1 MITLIQAIQSLVP
14 GAEVSVGIYNNEIT
28 WVNPTVAP
36 VTVDQ
41 IQEEQ
46 RRLQAEY
53 DRLEYQR
60 NRAREYPSIE
70 EQLDALYHAGVFPPY
85 MADRIRAVKGKYLP
99 PTMTREE
106 WLERQARIVTKPVAQ
121 PEMPRPLGTPA
132 PTMTAEQWLAA
143 QLQNSPEP
151 QPATPAPTMTAE
163 QWLAQQTTNRS
174 MTREEWLASQVQNAP
189 TPQPA
194 PPAPVFDPVIT
205 PSTAPAIT
213 SEQWLAQQAEARPMT
228 REEWLA
234 SQQNL

>member
-14 GAEVSVGIYNNEIT
+14 GAEVSIGIYDHEIT
-28 WVNPTVAP
+28 WVNPPVAP
-36 VTVDQ
+36 VTQEQ

-46 RRLQAEY
+46 RRLQAQH

-85 MADRIRAVKGKYLP
+85 MADRIRAVKEKYLP

-106 WLERQARIVTKPVAQ
+106 WLERQARIVIKPVAQ
-121 PEMPRPLGTPA
+121 PETPRPLGTPT

-143 QLQNSPEP
+143 QTQNSPAP
-151 QPATPAPTMTAE
+151 PAPTMTAE
-163 QWLAQQTTNRS
+163 QWLAQQTVTRS
-174 MTREEWLASQVQNAP
+174 MTREEWLAAQVQNAP
-189 TPQPA
+189 QPQPA
-194 PPAPVFDPVIT
+194 PPAPLFNPVVT
-205 PSTAPAIT
+205 PPTAPAIT
-213 SEQWLAQQAEARPMT
+213 TEQWLAQQAEARPMT

-234 SQQNL
+234 AQQNL

>member
-14 GAEVSVGIYNNEIT
+14 GAEVSVGVYDNEIT

-36 VTVDQ
+36 VTREQ
-41 IQEEQ
+41 IIQEQ
-46 RRLQAEY
+46 QRLQVEH

-85 MADRIRAVKGKYLP
+85 MADQIRAVKAKYLP

-106 WLERQARIVTKPVAQ
+106 WLERQARIVTKPATQ
-121 PEMPRPLGTPA
+121 PETPRPLGTPA
-132 PTMTAEQWLAA
+132 P
-143 QLQNSPEP
+143 S
-151 QPATPAPTMTAE
+151 MTAE
-163 QWLAQQTTNRS
+163 QWLAQQTAS
-174 MTREEWLASQVQNAP
+174 QPMTREQWLASQVQNAP
-189 TPQPA
+189 QPQPA
-194 PPAPVFDPVIT
+194 PPAPLFNPVVT
-205 PSTAPAIT
+205 PSTAPAMT
-213 SEQWLAQQAEARPMT
+213 AEQWLAQQAEARPMT

>member
-14 GAEVSVGIYNNEIT
+14 GAEVSVGIYNQEIT

-36 VTVDQ
+36 VTFDQ

-46 RRLQAEY
+46 RRLQAEH
-53 DRLEYQR
+53 DRAEYQR

-85 MADRIRAVKGKYLP
+85 MADRIRAVKEKYLP

-106 WLERQARIVTKPVAQ
+106 WLERQARIAVKSIAPPKTPEPVG
-121 PEMPRPLGTPA
+121 MPTPS
-132 PTMTAEQWLAA
+132 MTAEQWLAA
-143 QLQNSPEP
+143 QLQNSPES
-151 QPATPAPTMTAE
+151 QPATPAATMTAE

-174 MTREEWLASQVQNAP
+174 MTREEWLATQVQNTP
-189 TPQPA
+189 QPQPA
-194 PPAPVFDPVIT
+194 PPAPLFNPAVT
-205 PSTAPAIT
+205 PSTAPAMT
-213 SEQWLAQQAEARPMT
+213 AEQWLAQQAAARPMT

-234 SQQNL
+234 AQQNL